1 VGQRRT
7 LRLATSLA
15 ISPEFLVESSRKIFQ
30 ATTIAVLLVAPGTA
44 AAEPAGRKAL
54 AGIEVEGQGGA
65 SVIVLRFAAPFR
77 YLRHFPETRGT
88 ELAIRV
94 APVGAGGERLD
105 VRESVTLPSYDDRAP
120 VADVEY
126 EGTDTGGPAVF
137 VRFSRPVAYR
147 VSQGSDL
154 WSIRIEL
161 PGPALANPATKDDSV
176 STSMVAAGSFP
187 TPGPTS
193 RQVVN
198 LASFDGPVDPA
209 SLPAVRAGTG
219 EMLYMSELKRDDRT
233 WYQLRLGF
241 FDSAPEA
248 ELAAT
253 RAREA
258 YPQAWVDIA
267 SDAELA
273 PLPPASPPPATVS
286 AAPRTSAAVV
296 ATMTDARA
304 ALDSGNY
311 DAAID
316 FYSAV
321 LDNPDTASTPE
332 AREMLGL
339 ARERNGQ
346 LAHAKAEYERYLEE
360 WPKGGDADRVRQRL
374 TSLVGRGSKPKAK
387 LREVAE
393 VEGWN
398 VDGRGTFSTYYRR
411 DERYTDGENDGT
423 TQSIA
428 DTNLDL
434 GVRASSGENDLRLA
448 FNGGYTLDLMESDE
462 NETDV
467 NELYVQYARTPS
479 WISARAGRQSRSK
492 GGVLGRFDGML
503 VGYQPVGWANV
514 SVAAGFPVRTWEDT
528 VDVDSERHFAGLSV
542 DFGTFADHWDFNL
555 FFIDQQV
562 ADVTD
567 RRAVGGEIRYFDR
580 DRSLFALLDYDVYYG
595 VLNTAQVIGSTTL
608 PFELRADAS
617 VSYRTTPILTTSN
630 ALIGQPFDSMDD
642 LLDVFSESEVKDLA
656 RDRTADGV
664 TFTASMTRDLS
675 ERFQLNGDFAVST
688 LSNTETSG
696 GVDEIPETGAE
707 TFYGM
712 QLIGSDL
719 FRSGDVSVAGLR
731 YSDGDDRNLLS
742 LDLNTRFPVRTVWRL
757 NPRLVF
763 DYEPGGDGDDRDLR
777 VRPRLRVEYRW
788 WKRHRFE
795 VEGGGQWMREGT
807 GSDVE
812 NVYGYTAEAG
822 YRFDF

>member
-1 VGQRRT
+1 VSQRRES
-7 LRLATSLA
+7 RKVRFAFAVSLA
-15 ISPEFLVESSRKIFQ
+15 LLQTPTL
-30 ATTIAVLLVAPGTA
+30 ALLLVLAGTA
-44 AAEPAGRKAL
+44 AAEPSGRRAI
-54 AGIEVEGQGGA
+54 ARVEIEGQGGT
-65 SVIVLRFAAPFR
+65 SVVVLRFAAPFR
-77 YLRHFPETRGT
+77 YLRHFPETRGAD
-88 ELAIRV
+88 LAIRV
-94 APVGAGGERLD
+94 APVGAGGEGLQS
-105 VRESVTLPSYDDRAP
+105 RESAPLPAFDDRVP
-120 VADVEY
+120 LGDVEFD
-126 EGTDTGGPAVF
+126 GTDSAGPTVF
-137 VRFSRPVAYR
+137 VRFSRSVAYR

-154 WSIRIEL
+154 WSVRIEL
-161 PGPALANPATKDDSV
+161 PGPSALAEVTDGGASRAPI
-176 STSMVAAGSFP
+176 VAAGSFP
-187 TPGPTS
+187 PPPATS

-198 LASFDGPVDPA
+198 LASFDQPIDTT
-209 SLPAVRAGTG
+209 SLPGSGATTG
-219 EMLYMSELKRDDRT
+219 QTLYVSELNRDGRT
-233 WYQLRLGF
+233 WYRLRLGF

-248 ELAAT
+248 ELAAA
-253 RAREA
+253 RARDA
-258 YPQAWVDIA
+258 YPQAWIDLA

-273 PLPPASPPPATVS
+273 QLPSMPLPPATTTRS
-286 AAPRTSAAVV
+286 AAPRTAAAVV
-296 ATMTDARA
+296 GSMTAARA
-304 ALDSGNY
+304 AMEAGDY

-316 FYSAV
+316 LYSAV
-321 LDNPDTASTPE
+321 LDDPETASTPE

-346 LAHAKAEYERYLEE
+346 FAHAKAEYERYLEE
-360 WPKGGDADRVRQRL
+360 WPKGEDADRVRQRL

-393 VEGWN
+393 AEGWN
-398 VDGRGTFSTYYRR
+398 LDGRGTFSTYYRR
-411 DERYTDGENDGT
+411 DERYTDGENDGA

-428 DTNLDL
+428 DSNLDL
-434 GVRASSGENDLRLA
+434 GLRASQGANDLRLA
-448 FNGGYTLDLMESDE
+448 FNGGYTLDFLDSDD

-514 SVAAGFPVRTWEDT
+514 NVAAGFPVRTWEDA
-528 VDVDSERHFAGLSV
+528 VDVDSERHFAGVSV

-567 RRAVGGEIRYFDR
+567 RRAVGGEIRYFDSE
-580 DRSLFALLDYDVYYG
+580 RSVFALLDYDVYYG

-617 VSYRTTPILTTSN
+617 LSYRTTPILTTSN

-642 LLDVFSESEVKDLA
+642 LLDVFSESEVKDFA

-688 LSNTETSG
+688 LSDTDTSG

-707 TFYGM
+707 FFYGT

-719 FRSGDVSVAGLR
+719 FGSGDVSVAGLR
-731 YSDGDDRNLLS
+731 YTDGDDRNVLS
-742 LDLNTRFPVRTVWRL
+742 LDLNTRFPVRTAWRL

-763 DYEPGGDGDDRDLR
+763 DYEPGGDSDDRDLR
-777 VRPRLRVEYRW
+777 VRPRLRIEYRW

-795 VEGGGQWMREGT
+795 VEGGGQWMHEGT
-807 GSDVE
+807 GSDAE

>member
-1 VGQRRT
+1 MPR
-7 LRLATSLA
+7 LA
-15 ISPEFLVESSRKIFQ
+15 IS
-30 ATTIAVLLVAPGTA
+30 IALLLASPGSA
-44 AAEPAGRKAL
+44 GAEPAGRKAL
-54 AGIEVEGQGGA
+54 AGVEVEGQGGA

-94 APVGAGGERLD
+94 APVGGGGERLEL
-105 VRESVTLPSYDDRAP
+105 RESTTLPPYDDRAP
-120 VADVEY
+120 LTDVEY
-126 EGTDTGGPAVF
+126 EGTNTGGPAVF

-154 WSIRIEL
+154 WSVRVEL
-161 PGPALANPATKDDSV
+161 PGPSIGGAAIEAGVAGASV
-176 STSMVAAGSFP
+176 VAGGSFP
-187 TPGPTS
+187 MPPATS

-198 LASFDGPVDPA
+198 LASFDRPVDPA
-209 SLPAVRAGTG
+209 SLPRTSFVTG
-219 EMLYMSELKRDDRT
+219 RTLYVSELRRDGRT
-233 WYQLRLGF
+233 WYRLRLGF
-241 FDSAPEA
+241 FGSAPEA
-248 ELAAT
+248 ELSAS
-253 RAREA
+253 RAREF
-258 YPQAWVDIA
+258 YPQACVDVA
-267 SDAELA
+267 GDAELA
-273 PLPPASPPPATVS
+273 PLPPSPLSPPMKTGS
-286 AAPRTSAAVV
+286 STPRTAAAVV
-296 ATMTDARA
+296 DTMTEARGAMDAG
-304 ALDSGNY
+304 DY

-316 FYSAV
+316 LYSSV
-321 LDNPDTASTPE
+321 LGDPETASNSE
-332 AREMLGL
+332 AREMLAL

-360 WPKGGDADRVRQRL
+360 WPKGADADRVRQRL
-374 TSLVGRGSKPKAK
+374 TSLIGRGSKPKAK

-393 VEGWN
+393 AEGWN
-398 VDGRGTFSTYYRR
+398 LDGRGTFSTYYRR
-411 DERYTDGENDGT
+411 DERYTDGENDGA

-428 DTNLDL
+428 DTNLDVGL
-434 GVRASSGENDLRLA
+434 RASSGGNDLRLA
-448 FNGGYTLDLMESDE
+448 FNGGYTLDLLESDE

-528 VDVDSERHFAGLSV
+528 VDVDSERPFAGVSV

-555 FFIDQQV
+555 FVIDQQV

-580 DRSLFALLDYDVYYG
+580 ERSLFALLDYDVYYG

-608 PFELRADAS
+608 PFDLRADAS
-617 VSYRTTPILTTSN
+617 LSYRTTPILTTSN

-656 RDRTADGV
+656 RDRTSDGV

-688 LSNTETSG
+688 LSDTETSG

-707 TFYGM
+707 TYYGV
-712 QLIGSDL
+712 QLIGSEL

-742 LDLNTRFPVRTVWRL
+742 LDLNTRFPVRTAWRL

-807 GSDVE
+807 GSDAE